1 MSCSGREGCATSI
14 ASPFPITSGYIA
26 RGRRGMR
33 TIPNCI
39 KRNGCVVG
47 VASSST
53 IGCTCGTARCT
64 PTHERVPTTSRNNG
78 RQREGD
84 TISLGLTRRSSRT
97 AVCVVTYGVR
107 LNCFFGVS
115 AVVTYR
121 NSLSTGGGACKVMS
135 FVAYR
140 SDSRGAGRAVA
151 IILMLCAAVLLVLC
165 GLGMGAVFIGGIIAV
180 VTILCSSVLTGGIIR
195 PISVVVR
202 AVRCACRGNYT
213 AVVANAFPITSS
225 HVKRG

>member
-14 ASPFPITSGYIA
+14 ASPFPITSGYIP
-26 RGRRGMR
+26 RCRRGMR

-78 RQREGD
+78 RQREGN

-97 AVCVVTYGVR
+97 AVGVVAYGVG
-107 LNCFFGVS
+107 LNGFLGVS

-121 NSLSTGGGACKVMS
+121 NRLATGGGACEVVS
-135 FVAYR
+135 FIAYR
-140 SDSRGAGRAVA
+140 TDSRGTGRAVT

-165 GLGMGAVFIGGIIAV
+165 GLGMG
-180 VTILCSSVLTGGIIR
+180 SVL
-195 PISVVVR
+195 IS
-202 AVRCACRGNYT
+202 
-213 AVVANAFPITSS
+213 
-225 HVKRG
+225 